1 MTTGRGERR
10 EPRVRGDHAS
20 GVARNARRRFL
31 RGIAASLGA
40 LGVAGCDRL
49 SQSEWFPRVLES
61 AQRANEGLAK
71 LVTGRK
77 AMAQEFTPRDV
88 SPTFRSNGTA
98 QPDNPEYAA
107 LAANGFR
114 DYSLEV
120 AGLVARPRRF
130 TLAELRALPSRTQ
143 ITRHDCV
150 EGWSAIGKWQGARL
164 SALLDAV
171 IPAPAARYVVFH
183 CADPME
189 DDGTSPYYESI
200 DMDDA
205 YHEQTILAYALNDQ
219 MLPIK
224 NGAPIRLRVE
234 RQLGYKHAKYV
245 MRLELVE
252 SFAHI
257 GEGKGGYWEDQGYQ
271 WYAGI

>member
-1 MTTGRGERR
+1 MS
-10 EPRVRGDHAS
+10 P
-20 GVARNARRRFL
+20 RRRFL
-31 RGIAASLGA
+31 KRVVASVGA
-40 LGVAGCDRL
+40 LSLAGCDRL
-49 SQSEWFPRVLES
+49 SQTEWFPRVLDS
-61 AQRANEGLAK
+61 AEKLNERLGK
-71 LVTGRK
+71 LVTGRA
-77 AMAQEFTPRDV
+77 AMAKEYSAADL

-98 QPDNPEYAA
+98 EPNNPEYMA
-107 LAANGFR
+107 LARNGFD
-114 DYSLEV
+114 DYALDVS
-120 AGLVARPRRF
+120 GLVANPRRF

-164 SALLDAV
+164 SALLAV
-171 IPAPAARYVVFH
+171 VRPTPAARYVVFH

-189 DDGTSPYYESI
+189 EGGESPYYESI

-205 YHEQTILAYALNDQ
+205 YHEQTLLAYALNDKP
-219 MLPIK
+219 LPIA

-252 SFAHI
+252 SFADI
-257 GEGKGGYWEDQGYQ
+257 AGGKGGYWEDQGYQ